1 MVITSL
7 AVAEAAKERRES
19 RGGHTRLDYPEYDE
33 ILGNLNIIIR
43 KGPEGINVI
52 KSDKDKMPDDL
63 SDYVAKE
70 AV

>member
-1 MVITSL
+1 MSEI
-7 AVAEAAKERRES
+7 S
-19 RGGHTRLDYPEYDE
+19 RIKISTPEYDE